1 MYLKSLTLRGFKSF
15 ASATTMRLEPG
26 ITCVVGPNGSGKSN
40 VVDALSWVMGEQ
52 GAKSLRGGKMEDV
65 IFAGTTNRAP
75 LGRAEVALTIDNS
88 DGALPIDYAE
98 VTISRLMFRSGQ
110 SEYAINGDSC
120 RLLDVQDLLSDSGL
134 GREMHVIVGQGQLDQ
149 ILHAGPEARR
159 AIIEEAAGVLKHRK
173 RKEKALRKLDAM
185 QANLT
190 RLVDL
195 TEELGRRLKPLGRQ
209 AEVARRAATIQAD
222 LRDARL
228 RLLADDYLKLADKLE
243 REEADE
249 AAIRARRDELGAA
262 LAEARQREAAFDV
275 AVQAQAA
282 ELARSQ
288 ETWFALSSLT
298 EKLRGTRGLAAERVR
313 LLAADPEPERPGRDP
328 DELERQAAELRD
340 EEAGLTERL
349 AAGRE
354 VLAESVT
361 GRTMAESALAA
372 AERRLADAARA
383 AAGRAERLARLRG
396 MAGAAASRAAATSE
410 EIGRLTAAAEQAR
423 ARAEQA
429 RQEYS
434 EVQDV
439 ADDGDSGRTSLAAE
453 LGQAQQEHHRH
464 SERVVA
470 ARKSERAANSEVAA
484 LRARAE
490 ALAETLR
497 QGVDATAA
505 VLADPD
511 RFRGILGA
519 FAAQLTVA
527 DGYQKAVAAA
537 LGAAAEAL
545 TVNGLDAAVEVLAGI
560 RQAGA
565 GTVGLVI
572 ATSALPGAAARAAG
586 PGAGLSPSAAAVPP
600 ALPDG
605 LRWAAGLV
613 TAPGELSGAVTALL
627 GDVVIAAD
635 LAAAAAFV
643 RDHPGIR
650 AVTRDGDLIGTHWAR
665 GGSAGGQSLLD
676 VRAAADEAATG
687 LATAEVASEAAADAL
702 AAATEAAEAARQ
714 ELEEIRGRMRA
725 VDAAA
730 AEISGRLGRL
740 AGAARAA
747 ADEAKRLDAAVGA
760 AERSAEKD
768 QAKYAALKTELAEA
782 EADEERAADPEFEEH
797 QAEGEREELTR
808 RAATARNAEMEARLE
823 VRTVEERLRA
833 ISGRADS
840 LTASAAA
847 ERAARERAAT
857 RRQQRAAAAAV
868 ARAVAAG
875 ASQAVAA
882 AESSLT
888 LAAGQRSEAEAA
900 SASGTDALKA
910 ARAQAATVSGELDKV
925 VNTAHGTEI
934 SRNEH
939 RLRLEQLA
947 GHVADE
953 YGIEPDA
960 LSAEYD
966 PDALILVPADSPLAA
981 AARKR
986 GTLVNN
992 PTAPGAP
999 VQLTL
1004 DAPSPHPAPPPQPAP
1019 AEPSARDLPAPPA
1032 PTAPAV
1038 PSEPAPAEPSARDLP
1053 APSAPTAPDGL
1064 AEPAPAEPSAP
1075 DQPAPSAPT
1084 APAAPSAPRPPADLA
1099 EPGGHA
1105 AQTETETETEPAP
1118 AASPPASQAAEAPLS
1133 LADAL
1138 RAVRAEA
1145 QADDGEEPDAGADAD
1160 AGTDAGPPRAAR
1172 KAARA
1177 AEPAPAQPVG
1187 VPYVREE
1194 QQARAAEA
1202 DRQLA
1207 RLGKVNPLALEEYAA
1222 LQERHQFLA
1231 TQLDDLRKTRRDLLM
1246 VVKEVDDRVQEVF
1259 ASAYADTARE
1269 FEGLFGRLFPGGAGR
1284 LLLTEPDDMLT
1295 TGIEIEARPPGKKV
1309 KRLSLLSGGERS
1321 LTAIAYLFAI
1331 FKARP
1336 SPFYV
1341 LDEVEAALDDSNLQ
1355 RLLGVFTEL
1364 QESSQLIV
1372 ITHQRRTM
1380 EAADALYGVSMRG
1393 DGVSQVISQRVREP
1407 EPA

>member
-1 MYLKSLTLRGFKSF
+1 VYLKSLTLRGFKSF
-15 ASATTMRLEPG
+15 ASATTLRLEPG

-65 IFAGTTNRAP
+65 IFAGTTSRAP

-173 RKEKALRKLDAM
+173 RKEKALRKLEAM
-185 QANLT
+185 QVNLT
-190 RLVDL
+190 RLTDL
-195 TEELGRRLKPLGRQ
+195 TGELGRRLKPLGRQ
-209 AEVARRAATIQAD
+209 AEVARKAATIQAE
-222 LRDARL
+222 LRDAKL
-228 RLLADDYLKLADKLE
+228 RLLADDYVQLRGKLE

-249 AAIRARRDELGAA
+249 AAIRALRAELEASLAGARA
-262 LAEARQREAAFDV
+262 REAAFDV

-282 ELARSQ
+282 ELARAQ
-288 ETWFALSSLT
+288 QTWFALSSLA
-298 EKLRGTRGLAAERVR
+298 EKLRAVQGLAAERVR
-313 LLAADPEPERPGRDP
+313 LLAADAEPERPGRDP
-328 DELERQAAELRD
+328 DELDRQAAELRA
-340 EEAGLTERL
+340 EEEGLNERL
-349 AAGRE
+349 AADRE
-354 VLAESVT
+354 ALTTSVT
-361 GRTMAESALAA
+361 MRTMAETALAA

-396 MAGAAASRAAATSE
+396 MVDAAASRATATSE
-410 EIGRLTAAAEQAR
+410 EIDRLTTAAEAAR
-423 ARAEQA
+423 ARAERA

-434 EVQDV
+434 QVQDV
-439 ADDGDSGRTSLAAE
+439 ADDGDSDRTGLAAE
-453 LGQAQQEHHRH
+453 LELAQQNHQQHT
-464 SERVVA
+464 ERVVA

-484 LRARAE
+484 LQARTDT
-490 ALAETLR
+490 LGETLR

-505 VLADPD
+505 VLADPK
-511 RFRGILGA
+511 RFHGVLGT
-519 FAAQLTVA
+519 FAARITVT

-545 TVNGLDAAVEVLAGI
+545 TVDGLDAAVEVLTGLRA
-560 RQAGA
+560 ANA

-572 ATSALPGAAARAAG
+572 AGSPGTGPGTSWPGASGESAGRAANPRPANPLSSRSLPAEPLPSLPG
-586 PGAGLSPSAAAVPP
+586 GA
-600 ALPDG
+600 
-605 LRWAAGLV
+605 RWATDLV
-613 TAPGELSGAVTALL
+613 TATPEVAGAVAELL
-627 GDVVIAAD
+627 GDVAVFGE
-635 LAAAAAFV
+635 LAEAAAFV
-643 RDHPGIR
+643 GYHPHAR
-650 AVTRDGDLIGTHWAR
+650 AVTRDGDLIGAHWAR

-676 VRAAADEAATG
+676 VRAAADDAACRLAEAE
-687 LATAEVASEAAADAL
+687 LAAAAAADAL
-702 AAATEAAEAARQ
+702 AAATEAQEAARQ
-714 ELEEIRGRMRA
+714 QLEEIRGRMRA

-747 ADEAKRLDAAVGA
+747 ADEAKRLDASVGA
-760 AERSAEKD
+760 ALRSAEKD
-768 QAKYAALKTELAEA
+768 QAKHQQLKNELGEAEA
-782 EADEERAADPEFEEH
+782 EELSAADPELEG
-797 QAEGEREELTR
+797 QAHDEEREELTQKT
-808 RAATARNAEMEARLE
+808 AAARNAEMEARLE

-833 ISGRADS
+833 ITGRADS
-840 LTASAAA
+840 LAASAAA
-847 ERAARERAAT
+847 ERAARERAAV
-857 RRQQRAAAAAV
+857 RRRQRAAQASV

-875 ASQAVAA
+875 AGLAVSA
-882 AESSLT
+882 AEASLAQ
-888 LAAGQRSEAEAA
+888 AAEQRSAAEAA
-900 SASGTDALKA
+900 SAGGTEALKA
-910 ARAQAATVSGELDKV
+910 VRAQVTTVSGELDKV

-947 GHVADE
+947 MHAADE

-960 LSAEYD
+960 LVTEYG
-966 PDALILVPADSPLAA
+966 PDQLIIGPADMPFAA
-981 AARKR
+981 AAVKR
-986 GTLVNN
+986 GTAV
-992 PTAPGAP
+992 PAETVPAESSPAESSPGETVPGETVPAESSPGETVPGESSPAEASPAGTVPAGTVPAETAP
-999 VQLTL
+999 V
-1004 DAPSPHPAPPPQPAP
+1004 
-1019 AEPSARDLPAPPA
+1019 
-1032 PTAPAV
+1032 
-1038 PSEPAPAEPSARDLP
+1038 
-1053 APSAPTAPDGL
+1053 
-1064 AEPAPAEPSAP
+1064 
-1075 DQPAPSAPT
+1075 
-1084 APAAPSAPRPPADLA
+1084 APAAAGSD
-1099 EPGGHA
+1099 G
-1105 AQTETETETEPAP
+1105 
-1118 AASPPASQAAEAPLS
+1118 LS

-1138 RAVRAEA
+1138 RAVRAGAEQAADDHAAEA
-1145 QADDGEEPDAGADAD
+1145 QQRKDRRQGKAP
-1160 AGTDAGPPRAAR
+1160 AGPETVA
-1172 KAARA
+1172 
-1177 AEPAPAQPVG
+1177 
-1187 VPYVREE
+1187 VPYVREDQE
-1194 QQARAAEA
+1194 ARAAEA
-1202 DRQLA
+1202 ERQLV

-1222 LQERHQFLA
+1222 LQERHKFLA

-1269 FEGLFGRLFPGGAGR
+1269 FEGLFARLFPGGAGR
-1284 LLLTEPDDMLT
+1284 LILTEPDDMLT

-1341 LDEVEAALDDSNLQ
+1341 LDEVEAALDDTNLQ
-1355 RLLGVFTEL
+1355 RLLWIFAEL
-1364 QESSQLIV
+1364 RENSQLIV

-1380 EAADALYGVSMRG
+1380 EVADALYGVSMRG
-1393 DGVSQVISQRVREP
+1393 DGVSQVISQRVREN
-1407 EPA
+1407 ELA

>member
-1 MYLKSLTLRGFKSF
+1 VYLKSLTLRGFKSF
-15 ASATTMRLEPG
+15 ASATTLRLEPG

-65 IFAGTTNRAP
+65 IFAGTTSRAP
-75 LGRAEVALTIDNS
+75 LGRAEVALTIDNT

-110 SEYAINGDSC
+110 SEYSINGDSC

-173 RKEKALRKLDAM
+173 RKEKALRKLEAM

-195 TEELGRRLKPLGRQ
+195 TAELNRRLKPLGRQ

-228 RLLADDYLKLADKLE
+228 RLLADDYLALRDKLE
-243 REEADE
+243 REVADE
-249 AAIRARRDELGAA
+249 AAILSRRAILEASLAQAREQEAELDAA
-262 LAEARQREAAFDV
+262 V
-275 AVQAQAA
+275 ATQAA
-282 ELARSQ
+282 ELARAQ
-288 ETWFALSSLT
+288 QTWFALSSLT
-298 EKLRGTRGLAAERVR
+298 ERLRSVAGLAGERAR
-313 LLAADPEPERPGRDP
+313 HLAADPEPERPGRDP
-328 DELERQAAELRD
+328 DELDRQAEELRA
-340 EEAGLTERL
+340 EEAGLTERMDE
-349 AAGRE
+349 GRE
-354 VLAESVT
+354 
-361 GRTMAESALAA
+361 ALALA
-372 AERRLADAARA
+372 VAERTAVEGGLAHAERRLADAARA

-396 MAGAAASRAAATSE
+396 MVDAARSRSAATGE
-410 EIGRLTAAAEQAR
+410 EIDRLTAAADQAR
-423 ARAEQA
+423 ARAERAQL
-429 RQEYS
+429 EYS

-439 ADDGDSGRTSLAAE
+439 ADGGDSDRSGLAAE
-453 LGQAQQEHHRH
+453 LDQAAKDHNHH
-464 SERVVA
+464 SERTVA
-470 ARKSERAANSEVAA
+470 SRKAERAANSEVAA
-484 LRARAE
+484 LRARVD
-490 ALAETLR
+490 ALKETLR
-497 QGVDATAA
+497 RGVDATAA

-511 RFRGILGA
+511 RFRGVLGS

-545 TVNGLDAAVEVLAGI
+545 TVNGLDAAVEVLTDI
-560 RQAGA
+560 RTANA

-572 ATSALPGAAARAAG
+572 ASSPAGHHNPASPASPGDSGSPNFPDRHSRPAH
-586 PGAGLSPSAAAVPP
+586 PVGA
-600 ALPDG
+600 
-605 LRWAAGLV
+605 RWAVDLVSGPAELAGAV
-613 TAPGELSGAVTALL
+613 GELLAN
-627 GDVVIAAD
+627 VVVVAD
-635 LAAAAAFV
+635 LTQSAGFV
-643 RDHPGIR
+643 RDHPDFR
-650 AVTRDGDLIGTHWAR
+650 CVTVDGDLIGAHWAH
-665 GGSAGGQSLLD
+665 GGSAGAQSLLD
-676 VRAAADEAATG
+676 VRAAADD
-687 LATAEVASEAAADAL
+687 AAAKL
-702 AAATEAAEAARQ
+702 AAAEMASESAAETLAEATEAQDEARQ
-714 ELEEIRGRMRA
+714 VLEEIRGRLRA
-725 VDAAA
+725 ADAAT

-760 AERSAEKD
+760 AQRSAEKD
-768 QAKYAALKTELAEA
+768 LAKLGQLKTELAEA
-782 EADEERAADPEFEEH
+782 EADEDRARDPEFENE
-797 QAEGEREELTR
+797 QADEERAELTR
-808 RAATARNAEMEARLE
+808 RAGAAREAEMEARLE

-840 LTASAAA
+840 LSASATA
-847 ERAARERAAT
+847 ERAARERAAI
-857 RRQQRAAAAAV
+857 RRRQRAAQGAV

-875 ASQAVAA
+875 AAVAVSA
-882 AESSLT
+882 AESSLAGSNDRRT
-888 LAAGQRSEAEAA
+888 AAETATAA
-900 SASGTDALKA
+900 ASGTLKTV
-910 ARAQAATVSGELDKV
+910 RAQATAVSAELDAV
-925 VNTAHGTEI
+925 VNSAHGTEI

-947 GHVADE
+947 SHATDE
-953 YGIEPDA
+953 YGVEPDV
-960 LSAEYD
+960 LVAEYG
-966 PDALILVPADSPLAA
+966 PGVLILVPSASPLAV

-986 GTLVNN
+986 GTAVAVPPEASNQAQ
-992 PTAPGAP
+992 PSSSPA
-999 VQLTL
+999 TL
-1004 DAPSPHPAPPPQPAP
+1004 APSSPAASTSASEASSTPTSTSAPEVSSAP
-1019 AEPSARDLPAPPA
+1019 ASSSAPEASS
-1032 PTAPAV
+1032 APA
-1038 PSEPAPAEPSARDLP
+1038 STADT
-1053 APSAPTAPDGL
+1053 PTTSNGPV
-1064 AEPAPAEPSAP
+1064 
-1075 DQPAPSAPT
+1075 T
-1084 APAAPSAPRPPADLA
+1084 APAAAP
-1099 EPGGHA
+1099 G
-1105 AQTETETETEPAP
+1105 
-1118 AASPPASQAAEAPLS
+1118 S

-1138 RAVRAEA
+1138 RAVRTEAEESVA
-1145 QADDGEEPDAGADAD
+1145 AVPARK
-1160 AGTDAGPPRAAR
+1160 PRAAEAE
-1172 KAARA
+1172 AAP
-1177 AEPAPAQPVG
+1177 EIVG
-1187 VPYVREE
+1187 VPYVRAEQEE
-1194 QQARAAEA
+1194 RAAEA
-1202 DRQLA
+1202 DRQLT
-1207 RLGKVNPLALEEYAA
+1207 RLGKVNPLALEEYEA
-1222 LQERHQFLA
+1222 LVERHQFLA
-1231 TQLDDLRKTRRDLLM
+1231 TQLEDLRKTRRDLLT

-1269 FEGLFGRLFPGGAGR
+1269 FEGLFSRLFPGGQGR
-1284 LLLTEPDDMLT
+1284 LILTEPDDMLT

-1355 RLLGVFTEL
+1355 RLLNVFGEL

-1393 DGVSQVISQRVREP
+1393 DGVSMVISQRVRES

>member
-1 MYLKSLTLRGFKSF
+1 VYLKSLTLRGFKSF
-15 ASATTMRLEPG
+15 ASATTLRLEPG

-40 VVDALSWVMGEQ
+40 ILDGLSWVMGEQ

-65 IFAGTTNRAP
+65 IFAGTTSRAP
-75 LGRAEVALTIDNS
+75 LGRAEVTLTIDNT

-110 SEYAINGDSC
+110 SEYSINGDSC

-195 TEELGRRLKPLGRQ
+195 TAELNRRLKPLGRQ

-228 RLLADDYLKLADKLE
+228 RLLADDYLALRDKLE
-243 REEADE
+243 REVADE
-249 AAIRARRDELGAA
+249 AAILARRTMLEAS
-262 LAEARQREAAFDV
+262 LAQARQQEAELDA
-275 AVQAQAA
+275 AMASQTA
-282 ELARSQ
+282 ELAQ
-288 ETWFALSSLT
+288 AQQTWFALSSLT
-298 EKLRGTRGLAAERVR
+298 ERLRSVAGLANERAR
-313 LLAADPEPERPGRDP
+313 HLASDPEPERPGRDP
-328 DELERQAAELRD
+328 DELDRQAEELRA
-340 EEAGLTERL
+340 EEAGLTERMDE
-349 AAGRE
+349 GRE
-354 VLAESVT
+354 
-361 GRTMAESALAA
+361 ALALA
-372 AERRLADAARA
+372 VAERTAVEGGLAHAERRLADAARA

-396 MAGAAASRAAATSE
+396 MVDAARSRGAATGE
-410 EIGRLTAAAEQAR
+410 EIDRLSAAVEQAR
-423 ARAEQA
+423 GRAERAQH
-429 RQEYS
+429 EYS

-439 ADDGDSGRTSLAAE
+439 ADGGDSDRSGLAAE
-453 LGQAQQEHHRH
+453 LDQATKDHNQH
-464 SERVVA
+464 SERTVA
-470 ARKSERAANSEVAA
+470 SRKAERAANSEVAA
-484 LRARAE
+484 LRARVD
-490 ALAETLR
+490 ALKETLR
-497 QGVDATAA
+497 RGVDATAA

-511 RFRGILGA
+511 RFRGVLGS

-527 DGYQKAVAAA
+527 DGYQKAIAAA

-545 TVNGLDAAVEVLAGI
+545 TVTGLDAAVEVLTDI
-560 RQAGA
+560 RTANA

-572 ATSALPGAAARAAG
+572 ASSPAG
-586 PGAGLSPSAAAVPP
+586 PSSPGGPGTSGSPSSPGGPNFPDRHSRPTLP
-600 ALPDG
+600 AG
-605 LRWAAGLV
+605 ARWAVDLASGP
-613 TAPGELSGAVTALL
+613 AELAGAVDELL
-627 GDVVIAAD
+627 ANVVVVAD
-635 LAAAAAFV
+635 LAQSAGFV
-643 RDHPGIR
+643 RDNPGFR
-650 AVTRDGDLIGTHWAR
+650 CVTADGDLIGAHWAH
-665 GGSAGGQSLLD
+665 GGSAGAQSLLD
-676 VRAAADEAATG
+676 VRAAADDAAAKLAAAETASE
-687 LATAEVASEAAADAL
+687 ATAETL
-702 AAATEAAEAARQ
+702 AEATEAQDEARQ
-714 ELEEIRGRMRA
+714 VLEEIRGRLRA
-725 VDAAA
+725 ADAAT

-747 ADEAKRLDAAVGA
+747 ADVAKRLDAAVGA
-760 AERSAEKD
+760 AQRSAEKD
-768 QAKYAALKTELAEA
+768 LAKLAQLKTELAEA
-782 EADEERAADPEFEEH
+782 EADEDRARDPEFENE
-797 QAEGEREELTR
+797 QADEERAELTR
-808 RAATARNAEMEARLE
+808 RAGAAREAEMEARLE

-840 LTASAAA
+840 LAASATA
-847 ERAARERAAT
+847 ERAARERAAI
-857 RRQQRAAAAAV
+857 RRRQRAAQGAV

-875 ASQAVAA
+875 AAAAVSA
-882 AESSLT
+882 AESSLAESNNRR
-888 LAAGQRSEAEAA
+888 AAAETATAA
-900 SASGTDALKA
+900 ASGTLKTV
-910 ARAQAATVSGELDKV
+910 RAQATAVSTELDAV

-947 GHVADE
+947 SHATDE
-953 YGIEPDA
+953 YGVEPDA
-960 LSAEYD
+960 LAAEYG
-966 PDALILVPADSPLAA
+966 PGVLILVPAGSPLGV

-986 GTLVNN
+986 GTAVVVPSEASTPASSTAESDA
-992 PTAPGAP
+992 PTASSAP
-999 VQLTL
+999 ASASPDQATASP
-1004 DAPSPHPAPPPQPAP
+1004 DQATASPSRATPSPDQAADSPAP
-1019 AEPSARDLPAPPA
+1019 ATAADTPDMSDTPEASDGPV
-1032 PTAPAV
+1032 APAV
-1038 PSEPAPAEPSARDLP
+1038 
-1053 APSAPTAPDGL
+1053 
-1064 AEPAPAEPSAP
+1064 
-1075 DQPAPSAPT
+1075 
-1084 APAAPSAPRPPADLA
+1084 AAP
-1099 EPGGHA
+1099 G
-1105 AQTETETETEPAP
+1105 
-1118 AASPPASQAAEAPLS
+1118 S

-1138 RAVRAEA
+1138 RAVRTEAEEAEA
-1145 QADDGEEPDAGADAD
+1145 EEAEAA
-1160 AGTDAGPPRAAR
+1160 PPSR
-1172 KAARA
+1172 KSRA
-1177 AEPAPAQPVG
+1177 AEADAAPETVG
-1187 VPYVREE
+1187 VPYVRAEQEE
-1194 QQARAAEA
+1194 RAAEA
-1202 DRQLA
+1202 DRQLT
-1207 RLGKVNPLALEEYAA
+1207 RLGKVNPLALEEYEA

-1231 TQLDDLRKTRRDLLM
+1231 TQLEDLRKTRRDLLM

-1269 FEGLFGRLFPGGAGR
+1269 FEGLFSRLFPGGQGR
-1284 LLLTEPDDMLT
+1284 LILTEPDDMLT

-1355 RLLGVFTEL
+1355 RLLGVFGEL

-1393 DGVSQVISQRVREP
+1393 DGVSMVISQRVREA

>member
-15 ASATTMRLEPG
+15 ASATTLRLEPG

-75 LGRAEVALTIDNS
+75 LGRAEVTLTIDNT

-185 QANLT
+185 QVNLT

-195 TEELGRRLKPLGRQ
+195 TGELGRRLKPLGRQ
-209 AEVARRAATIQAD
+209 AEVARKAAVIQAD

-228 RLLADDYLKLADKLE
+228 RLLAEDYLHLREKLDA
-243 REEADE
+243 EEADE
-249 AAIRARRDELGAA
+249 AAIRARRTELEAA
-262 LAEARQREAAFDV
+262 LASAREREAAFDV

-282 ELARSQ
+282 ALAEAQ
-288 ETWFALSSLT
+288 QTWFQLSSLT
-298 EKLRGTRGLAAERVR
+298 EKLRSVQGVAAERVR
-313 LLAADPEPERPGRDP
+313 LLAADSEPERPGRDP
-328 DELERQAAELRD
+328 DELERQAAELRA
-340 EEAGLTERL
+340 EETGLTERL
-349 AAGRE
+349 AEGRE
-354 VLAESVT
+354 ALAESVAE
-361 GRTMAESALAA
+361 RTMAESALAA

-396 MAGAAASRAAATSE
+396 MVDAAASRAAATSE
-410 EIGRLTAAAEQAR
+410 EIDRLTAAAEQAR
-423 ARAEQA
+423 TRAERAQ
-429 RQEYS
+429 QEYS
-434 EVQDV
+434 QVQDV
-439 ADDGDSGRTSLAAE
+439 ADDGDSDRTDLAGE
-453 LGQAQQEHHRH
+453 LDTAQRGHSQH

-484 LRARAE
+484 LRARVE
-490 ALAETLR
+490 ALSETLR

-511 RFRGILGA
+511 RFRGVLGS

-545 TVNGLDAAVEVLAGI
+545 TVNGLDAAAEVLTGLRA
-560 RQAGA
+560 ANA

-572 ATSALPGAAARAAG
+572 AAPGPASAEPGGGAR
-586 PGAGLSPSAAAVPP
+586 P
-600 ALPDG
+600 ALPEG
-605 LRWAAGLV
+605 ARWAVDLV
-613 TAPGELSGAVTALL
+613 TGAAELAGAVAELL
-627 GDVVIAAD
+627 ADVVVVRD
-635 LAAAAAFV
+635 VPEAAAFV
-643 RDHPGIR
+643 LNHPDFR
-650 AVTRDGDLIGTHWAR
+650 AVTADGDLIGAHWAR

-676 VRAAADEAATG
+676 VRAAADEAAAK
-687 LATAEVASEAAADAL
+687 LAAAELASETAAESL
-702 AAATEAAEAARQ
+702 AAATEAQEAARQ
-714 ELEEIRGRMRA
+714 ELEETRGRMRA

-760 AERSAEKD
+760 ALRSAEKD
-768 QAKYAALKTELAEA
+768 QAKHAQLKSELAEA
-782 EADEERAADPEFEEH
+782 EAEEERASDPELEDL
-797 QAEGEREELTR
+797 QADEEREELTQ

-840 LTASAAA
+840 LAASAVT
-847 ERAARERAAT
+847 ERAARERAAL
-857 RRQQRAAAAAV
+857 RRKQRAAQASVASAV
-868 ARAVAAG
+868 ATGAGLAV
-875 ASQAVAA
+875 SA
-882 AESSLT
+882 AESSLAQ
-888 LAAGQRSEAEAA
+888 AAEQRAEAEAA
-900 SASGTDALKA
+900 SASGTEALKA
-910 ARAQAATVSGELDKV
+910 VRARLTVVSGDLDKV

-947 GHVADE
+947 SHVADE

-960 LSAEYD
+960 LLSEYG
-966 PDALILVPADSPLAA
+966 PDTLILVPSDSPLAA
-981 AARKR
+981 AAKKR
-986 GTLVNN
+986 GTVVYHA
-992 PTAPGAP
+992 TATVPGATARAAGDVRAAAEP
-999 VQLTL
+999 EASGAPK
-1004 DAPSPHPAPPPQPAP
+1004 DAGPPPAADETRAAAP
-1019 AEPSARDLPAPPA
+1019 KPGAESTPGE
-1032 PTAPAV
+1032 PTP
-1038 PSEPAPAEPSARDLP
+1038 
-1053 APSAPTAPDGL
+1053 
-1064 AEPAPAEPSAP
+1064 AEPAPAEPTPAATSAMSGAGAP
-1075 DQPAPSAPT
+1075 DI
-1084 APAAPSAPRPPADLA
+1084 
-1099 EPGGHA
+1099 
-1105 AQTETETETEPAP
+1105 TEISGSETSE
-1118 AASPPASQAAEAPLS
+1118 PLS

-1138 RAVRAEA
+1138 RAVRVEA
-1145 QADDGEEPDAGADAD
+1145 AQVGEEPAAPEPGQ
-1160 AGTDAGPPRAAR
+1160 AAR
-1172 KAARA
+1172 RPGKAAA
-1177 AEPAPAQPVG
+1177 DTAEPEIVG

-1194 QQARAAEA
+1194 QEARAAEA
-1202 DRQLA
+1202 ERQLA
-1207 RLGKVNPLALEEYAA
+1207 RLGKVNPLALEEYEA

-1259 ASAYADTARE
+1259 ASAFADTARE
-1269 FEGLFGRLFPGGAGR
+1269 FEGLFARLFPGGSGR
-1284 LLLTEPDDMLT
+1284 LILTEPDDMLT

-1341 LDEVEAALDDSNLQ
+1341 LDEVEAALDDTNLQ
-1355 RLLGVFTEL
+1355 RLLGVFSEL

-1407 EPA
+1407 ELA